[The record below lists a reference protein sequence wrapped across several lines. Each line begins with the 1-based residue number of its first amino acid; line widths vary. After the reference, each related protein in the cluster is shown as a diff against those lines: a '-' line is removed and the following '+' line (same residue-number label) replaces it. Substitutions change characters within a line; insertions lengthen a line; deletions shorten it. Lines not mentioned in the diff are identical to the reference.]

1 MLHVRELTAAG
12 PPTEQLELPFELRS
26 RSRLRT
32 ALADGREL
40 GIALPR
46 GTVLRDGA
54 LLRSVDGT
62 IIEVRAE
69 PEDVS
74 TVHAD
79 AELLARVAY
88 HLGNRHVAVEVGPGF
103 VRYLRDAVLDDL
115 VRRLGADPRLERTPF
130 EPEAGAYDAH
140 GAPG

>member
-74 TVHAD
+74 TVHA
-79 AELLARVAY
+79 
-88 HLGNRHVAVEVGPGF
+88 
-103 VRYLRDAVLDDL
+103 
-115 VRRLGADPRLERTPF
+115 RR
-130 EPEAGAYDAH
+130 
-140 GAPG
+140 